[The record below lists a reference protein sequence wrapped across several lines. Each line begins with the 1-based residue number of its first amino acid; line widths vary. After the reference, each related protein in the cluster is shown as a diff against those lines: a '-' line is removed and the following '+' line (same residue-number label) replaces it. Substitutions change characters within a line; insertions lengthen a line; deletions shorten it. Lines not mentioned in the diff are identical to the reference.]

1 MRRIVILLSC
11 LLPLTACA
19 PQRESRTLES
29 ALPAG
34 GITSLI
40 THANIGSVTIA
51 PSTDASVHVSV
62 TLTPASHFFWGIFTH
77 SKTPAAIRAATITHT
92 LAKGALD
99 FSMQYPADTDAGDV
113 DEDWTIAVPASVH
126 VQNHINIGKL
136 QVTGM
141 DGGVEASMNIGKVM
155 LDVPGGPLDVS
166 VNVGKIT
173 AEAHSLAY
181 GGVVLAA
188 NIGDTRL
195 SVDGMSV
202 GSQQKQGTGSQINYQ
217 GKGNDALSLKVNTG
231 KVSLALSAQSQPAA
245 AKQ

>member
-1 MRRIVILLSC
+1 M
-11 LLPLTACA
+11 PLAACA
-19 PQRESRTLES
+19 PQRESRTLET

-51 PSTDASVHVSV
+51 PSTDATVHVSV
-62 TLTPASHFFWGIFTH
+62 TLTPSSHFFWEIFTH

-99 FSMQYPADTDAGDV
+99 LSMQYPTDKDASDV

-126 VQNHINIGKL
+126 VQSHINVGKL
-136 QVTGM
+136 QVTGIS
-141 DGGVEASMNIGKVM
+141 GGVEAQMNIGEVM

-173 AEAHSLAY
+173 AEAHSVAY
-181 GGVVLAA
+181 GDIVLAA

-202 GSQQKQGTGSQINYQ
+202 GSQQKQGAGSQMNYQ
-217 GKGNDALSLKVNTG
+217 GKGSDALSLKVNTG
-231 KVSLALSAQSQPAA
+231 KVSLALSGQTQPAA
-245 AKQ
+245 TKP